1 MDKNLPEPWLRGSIT
16 GVNPVVAQVLYSF
29 QQAREDIALFTEG
42 LTAEQIWAQPSGL
55 ASVGFHIRHI
65 AGSVDRLLTYAIGR
79 MLSDEQL
86 AALKFEMDPGASR
99 EDLLK
104 AMDGSLR
111 EAEEVMRTLSPA
123 GFHEPRVVG
132 RRKLPTTVA
141 GLLVHIAE
149 HTQRHVGQAIVT
161 AKLVR
166 ATAPCA

>member
-1 MDKNLPEPWLRGSIT
+1 MGAPQW
-16 GVNPVVAQVLYSF
+16 
-29 QQAREDIALFTEG
+29 
-42 LTAEQIWAQPSGL
+42 SG
-55 ASVGFHIRHI
+55 AVGFHMRHI
-65 AGSVDRLLTYAIGR
+65 AGSVDRLLTYAVGR

-86 AALKFEMDPGASR
+86 AALKCEMDQGASR
-99 EDLLK
+99 DELLA
-104 AMDGSLR
+104 AMDRSLR

-123 GFHEPRVVG
+123 TFDEPRVVG
-132 RRKLPTTVA
+132 RKKLPTTVA